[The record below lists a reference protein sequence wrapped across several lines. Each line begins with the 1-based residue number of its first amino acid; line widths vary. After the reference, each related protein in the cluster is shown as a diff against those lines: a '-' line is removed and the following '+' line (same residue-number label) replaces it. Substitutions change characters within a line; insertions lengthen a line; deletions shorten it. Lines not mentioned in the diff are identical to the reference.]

1 MFSIGYLALKTL
13 KEQNVVYR
21 MSKNSETIQT
31 DIAIVGG
38 GIAGSTAAVLLQN
51 AGIKAILIDPHAVFP
66 KDFRC
71 EKFNRDQMEMLE
83 RVGISDNI
91 YSACTPI
98 EDIWIARQGRLVN
111 KMHYPHY
118 GFSYET
124 AINSI
129 RAYLEETEKLFLGKV
144 KSIQSCK
151 TGNRLILADGS
162 QIEAKLVIMANG
174 LNPALRKQLNISQTM
189 LSKHHEMAIGF
200 DIAPI
205 EGNKFEFDSFTFW
218 PQRVSE
224 KLAYFTAFK
233 SGNSFRVN
241 TFGYWDKDDDF
252 MEAIKQRPEQALA
265 SLMPSL
271 EKLIGKFKVEG
282 RVHIRPVDIYQNHP
296 EKCDGI
302 VFVGDAYSTSC
313 PGAGTGTSKA
323 VIDVEILCSKYIPK
337 WLVEN
342 RFDAGALCEFYQDE
356 TKRQSDASSLHE
368 AYFLKSLSLE
378 KSFIW
383 GARRWMRYFYHLGK
397 GAVSGMPII
406 AKKTKLSKAA

>member
-1 MFSIGYLALKTL
+1 MLKNT
-13 KEQNVVYR
+13 
-21 MSKNSETIQT
+21 ETIQT
-31 DIAIVGG
+31 DVAIVGG

-51 AGIKAILIDPHAVFP
+51 AGIKAVLIDPHAVLP

-83 RVGISDNI
+83 RIGIADNI

-98 EDIWIARQGRLVN
+98 EDIWIARQGKLVN

-129 RAYLEETEKLFLGKV
+129 REYLEGTEKLVLGKV
-144 KSIQSCK
+144 KTIHSCE
-151 TGNRLILADGS
+151 TGNRLILADGN
-162 QIEAKLVIMANG
+162 QVEAKLVVMANG
-174 LNPALRKQLNISQTM
+174 LNPGLRKQLDISQTM
-189 LSKHHEMAIGF
+189 LSKQHEMAIGF
-200 DIAPI
+200 DIMPV
-205 EGNKFEFDSFTFW
+205 EGNEFEFDSFTFW
-218 PQRVSE
+218 PEKASE

-233 SGNSFRVN
+233 SGNSYRVN
-241 TFGYWDKDDDF
+241 TFGYWEKDDVF
-252 MEAIKQRPEQALA
+252 MTDIKQNPEQALTR
-265 SLMPSL
+265 LMPSL
-271 EKLIGKFKVEG
+271 EKLIGKFKVDG
-282 RVHIRPVDIYQNHP
+282 RVHVRPVDLYQNHP

-323 VIDVEILCSKYIPK
+323 VIDVEILCSKYIPQ
-337 WLVEN
+337 WLDQN
-342 RFDAGALCEFYQDE
+342 KFDAKALSEFYQDE
-356 TKRQSDASSLHE
+356 AKRQSDASSLSE

-378 KSFIW
+378 KSLIW

-397 GAVSGMPII
+397 GAVSGMPLIT
-406 AKKTKLSKAA
+406 KKTKISEAA

>member
-1 MFSIGYLALKTL
+1 
-13 KEQNVVYR
+13 
-21 MSKNSETIQT
+21 MSKVSQIIQT

-51 AGIKAILIDPHAVFP
+51 AGVEAVLIDPHAVFP

-83 RVGISDNI
+83 RVGISGNI
-91 YSACTPI
+91 YAACTPI

-129 RAYLEETEKLFLGKV
+129 RAYLEETEKLVQGKV
-144 KSIQSCK
+144 KAIQSCK
-151 TGNRLILADGS
+151 AGNRLILADGS
-162 QIEAKLVIMANG
+162 QVEAKLVIMANG
-174 LNPALRKQLNISQTM
+174 LNPGLRKQLDISQTM
-189 LSKHHEMAIGF
+189 LSKQHEMAIGF
-200 DIAPI
+200 DIEPI

-218 PQRVSE
+218 PEKSSE

-233 SGNSFRVN
+233 SGKSFRVN
-241 TFGYWDKDDDF
+241 TFGYWDKDDVF
-252 MEAIKQRPEQALA
+252 MQAMKQNPEEALNT
-265 SLMPSL
+265 LMPSL
-271 EKLIGKFKVEG
+271 EKLIGKFKVDG
-282 RVHIRPVDIYQNHP
+282 RVHVRPVDLYQNHP

-323 VIDVEILCSKYIPK
+323 VTDVEILCSKYIPQ
-337 WLVEN
+337 WLDQN
-342 RFDAGALCEFYQDE
+342 RFDADTLSEFYQDE
-356 TKRQSDASSLHE
+356 TKRESDASSLHE

-378 KSFIW
+378 KSLIW
-383 GARRWMRYFYHLGK
+383 GARRWMRYFYHVGK

-406 AKKTKLSKAA
+406 AKKKKLSKAA

>member
-1 MFSIGYLALKTL
+1 MLK
-13 KEQNVVYR
+13 NI
-21 MSKNSETIQT
+21 ETIQT
-31 DIAIVGG
+31 DVAIVGG

-51 AGIKAILIDPHAVFP
+51 AGIKAVLIDPHAVLP

-83 RVGISDNI
+83 RIGIADNI

-98 EDIWIARQGRLVN
+98 EDIWIARQGKLVN

-129 RAYLEETEKLFLGKV
+129 REYLEGTEKLVLGKV
-144 KSIQSCK
+144 KTIHSCE
-151 TGNRLILADGS
+151 TGNRLILADGN
-162 QIEAKLVIMANG
+162 QVEAKLVVMANG
-174 LNPALRKQLNISQTM
+174 LNPGLRKQLDISQTM
-189 LSKHHEMAIGF
+189 LSKQHEMAIGF
-200 DIAPI
+200 DIMPV
-205 EGNKFEFDSFTFW
+205 EGNEFEFDSFTFW
-218 PQRVSE
+218 PEKASE

-233 SGNSFRVN
+233 SGNSYRVN
-241 TFGYWDKDDDF
+241 TFGYWEKDDVF
-252 MEAIKQRPEQALA
+252 MTDIKQNPEQALTR
-265 SLMPSL
+265 LMPSL
-271 EKLIGKFKVEG
+271 EKLIGKFKVDG
-282 RVHIRPVDIYQNHP
+282 RVHVRPVDLYQNHP

-323 VIDVEILCSKYIPK
+323 VTDVEILCSKYIPQ
-337 WLVEN
+337 WLDQN
-342 RFDAGALCEFYQDE
+342 KFDAKALSEFYQDE
-356 TKRQSDASSLHE
+356 AKRQSDASSLSE

-378 KSFIW
+378 KSLIW

-397 GAVSGMPII
+397 GAVSGMPLIT
-406 AKKTKLSKAA
+406 KKTKISEAA

>member
-1 MFSIGYLALKTL
+1 MLK
-13 KEQNVVYR
+13 NI
-21 MSKNSETIQT
+21 ETIQT
-31 DIAIVGG
+31 DVAIVGG

-51 AGIKAILIDPHAVFP
+51 AGIKAVLIDPHAVLP

-83 RVGISDNI
+83 RIGIADNI

-98 EDIWIARQGRLVN
+98 EDIWIARQGKLVN

-129 RAYLEETEKLFLGKV
+129 REYLEGTEKLVLGKV
-144 KSIQSCK
+144 KTIHSCE
-151 TGNRLILADGS
+151 TGNRLILADGN
-162 QIEAKLVIMANG
+162 QVEAKLVVMANG
-174 LNPALRKQLNISQTM
+174 LNPGLRKQLDISQTM
-189 LSKHHEMAIGF
+189 LSKQHEMAIGF
-200 DIAPI
+200 DIMPV
-205 EGNKFEFDSFTFW
+205 EGNEFEFDSFTFW
-218 PQRVSE
+218 PEKASE

-233 SGNSFRVN
+233 SGNSYRVN
-241 TFGYWDKDDDF
+241 TFGYWEKDDVF
-252 MEAIKQRPEQALA
+252 MTDIKQNPEQALTR
-265 SLMPSL
+265 LMPSL
-271 EKLIGKFKVEG
+271 EKLIGKFKVDG
-282 RVHIRPVDIYQNHP
+282 RVHVRPVDLYQNHP

-323 VIDVEILCSKYIPK
+323 VIDVEILCSKYIPQ
-337 WLVEN
+337 WLDQN
-342 RFDAGALCEFYQDE
+342 KFDAKALSEFYQDE
-356 TKRQSDASSLHE
+356 AKRQSDASSLSE

-378 KSFIW
+378 KSLIW

-397 GAVSGMPII
+397 GAVSGMPLIT
-406 AKKTKLSKAA
+406 KKTKISEAA